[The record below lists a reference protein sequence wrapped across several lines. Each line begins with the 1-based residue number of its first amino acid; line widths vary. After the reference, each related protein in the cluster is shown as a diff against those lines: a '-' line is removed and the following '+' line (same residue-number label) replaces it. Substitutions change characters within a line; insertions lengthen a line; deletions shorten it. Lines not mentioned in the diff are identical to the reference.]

1 MPAVRSLAAAP
12 SASLASER
20 AGEATRRRLL
30 DAAGACFAARGF
42 RGATMREIAARAGVN
57 LAAAN
62 YHFGSKQALYL
73 EVVREHFE
81 ALERRLVEAGA
92 GAASDEEL
100 DGLSRAALEAL
111 LAARLRTLLRSLLV
125 DDPLHAALTQ
135 RELLDPSDALQS
147 IVRRWVVPMREAIE
161 RIVARLAPELS
172 PEQRARC
179 CFSAA
184 GQVFFYLT
192 HRPALLL
199 MMGRRRYPRGFVDEV
214 AAHVTE
220 FTLGGIERLRA
231 QRRRG
236 SAR

>member
-1 MPAVRSLAAAP
+1 MPPVRSLAAAP
-12 SASLASER
+12 PSPLAPER
-20 AGEATRRRLL
+20 AGETTRRRLL

-81 ALERRLVEAGA
+81 ALERRLAEAGA
-92 GAASDEEL
+92 TSDQAL
-100 DGLSRAALEAL
+100 DGLPRAALEAL

-214 AAHVTE
+214 AEHVTE

-231 QRRRG
+231 RRRRR